1 MSTCV
6 FTIVSNNYLHY
17 ANTLFDSVKEFCPE
31 ADLFLGLCDKLVE
44 ETSCPG
50 AEIIE
55 LVDLPIENLGRFIY
69 QYSILELNTA
79 IKPYVIEQLMNKGYD
94 KVIYIDPDI
103 KLFSSLDGMLSL
115 LDQHNVLLTPHLT
128 NLLDDGKL
136 PNELGILQAGSY
148 NLGYI
153 GLRTCAET
161 RKLVKWWQAKLYKEC
176 VVDLSRGLFVDQKWM
191 DMVPSLFEGVYIN
204 RDEGWNVAYWN
215 LNHRD
220 IKEVGKNKFEV
231 NGRPLVFFHYSGYSI
246 EAKTL
251 SKHQN
256 RFSKK
261 SKGPAL
267 VKLCSIYN
275 KCLQKNRIEE
285 FKTIPYFY
293 RDFFGGVLVPDAAR
307 LLIKDEEDFSDLNFL
322 SGDDLTTIYT
332 RLNERS
338 FRAKNSQVLIT
349 RLAESVWRS
358 RVDLQSAFP
367 DLYDSD
373 TVRFCEWLLS
383 AGEYECG
390 LNKVFLDP
398 ILESLTF
405 YRAHIFSESKEG
417 GDLASSAFMSYLWGK
432 RHVVPVPVKK
442 LLGST
447 VRDAILNRA
456 FPKASA
462 SKFKN
467 LGVNLIGYM
476 QAESGVGEAARSS
489 LRGLK
494 ASTVPHAIMDYRL
507 GNISRMD
514 ESENEYSDKPKYSIN
529 LIHVNADQT
538 KIAKEH
544 MGYDVFDGRYN
555 IGYWYW
561 ELPEFPD
568 FYDFAFNEV
577 DEIWVSTQFN
587 LAAISQATNMPVRII
602 PPNVNVNIDVPMSRD
617 ELGLV
622 GDSFIFL
629 HMSDALSMPERKN
642 PVGVIEAFNIA
653 FGSRRDDK
661 VALVVKISNLDKQS
675 ELKSQIE
682 SMIAGDNRITLLE
695 GYLSR
700 DVLNNLINETDCY
713 VSLHRA
719 EGFGLPIAEAMYLG
733 KPVIATHWSGNT
745 DFMNQDNSLPVS
757 YELVEL
763 VKDIGPYKKGQVWA
777 DPNINDA
784 ADKMLCISKDSE
796 LQSSIGSKAREYI
809 INNYSSQITGLE
821 INKRISELST
831 IVSDEN

>member
-1 MSTCV
+1 
-6 FTIVSNNYLHY
+6 VSNNYLHY

-31 ADLFLGLCDKLVE
+31 ADLFLGLCDKSVN

-55 LVDLPIENLGRFIY
+55 LADLPIENLGRFIY

-103 KLFSSLDGMLSL
+103 KIFGSLDGMLSL
-115 LDQHNVLLTPHLT
+115 LDQHNILLTPHLT

-153 GLRTCAET
+153 GLRTCEET

-215 LNHRD
+215 LNHRN
-220 IKEVGKNKFEV
+220 IKEISTNKFEV

-246 EAKTL
+246 ESKTL

-261 SKGPAL
+261 SKGSAL

-275 KCLQKNRIEE
+275 SCLLKNKIDE

-307 LLIKDEEDFSDLNFL
+307 LLIKDDEDFSGLNFL
-322 SGDDLTTIYT
+322 SGDDLTKIYS

-338 FRAKNSQVLIT
+338 SRAKNSQVLIS

-358 RVDLQSAFP
+358 RVDLQSEFP

-373 TVRFCEWLLS
+373 AVRFSEWLLS
-383 AGEYECG
+383 AGEDECG
-390 LNKVFLDP
+390 LDSVFLDP

-417 GDLASSAFMSYLWGK
+417 DAIFSSTLMSYLWSK
-432 RHVVPVPVKK
+432 KHIIPLPVKK

-447 VRDAILNRA
+447 VRKAILNRA
-456 FPKASA
+456 YPKASGA
-462 SKFKN
+462 NLKN

-494 ASTVPHAIMDYRL
+494 ASTLPHAIMDYRL

-514 ESENEYSDKPKYSIN
+514 ESENEYADKPKYSIN

-544 MGYDVFDGRYN
+544 IGLDVFDGRYN

-587 LAAISQATNMPVRII
+587 LAAISQATNKPVRII
-602 PPNVNVNIDVPMSRD
+602 RPNVDVNIDVPMSRD
-617 ELGLV
+617 ELGLM

-642 PVGVIEAFNIA
+642 PEGVIEAFNIA
-653 FGSRRDDK
+653 FGSRPDDK
-661 VALVVKISNLDKQS
+661 VALVVKISNLDKQPD
-675 ELKSQIE
+675 LKSRIE
-682 SMIAGDNRITLLE
+682 LMIADDPRITLLE

-700 DVLNNLINETDCY
+700 DVLNNLIDKTDCY

-745 DFMNQDNSLPVS
+745 DFMSHDNSLPVS
-757 YELVEL
+757 YELVKLE
-763 VKDIGPYKKGQVWA
+763 KDIGPYKKGQVWA
-777 DPNINDA
+777 DPNIKDA
-784 ADKMLCISKDSE
+784 AEKMLCISRDEELASE
-796 LQSSIGSKAREYI
+796 IGSKAKGFI
-809 INNYSSQITGLE
+809 KANYSPEVTGIE
-821 INKRISELST
+821 INKRLMDISST
-831 IVSDEN
+831 R